1 MPPRRRPAGRELP
14 RQETRSTR
22 VPSCSRGSVLRVL
35 VALEREDRVDRNQA
49 LDHVGAFPARGLDL
63 DVILLGLADQRPSQR
78 RGERDTVGASVD
90 LLRHHALIFYAYAFV
105 EVFELVPAA

>member
-22 VPSCSRGSVLRVL
+22 VPSCSRGSVLRGL

-49 LDHVGAFPARGLDL
+49 LDHVRAFPARGLDL
-63 DVILLGLADQRPSQR
+63 DVILLGLAAQRASQR
-78 RGERDTVGASVD
+78 RGARATAGASVT
-90 LLRHHALIFYAYAFV
+90 LLLHHDLIFD
-105 EVFELVPAA
+105 